1 MGAASG
7 HLPGKFDAEYL
18 YIEILSNG
26 YLDVKTFLAQTP
38 ARMKKDHVDRFLDE
52 LPPLSGLDL
61 EVEGIVDR
69 INGIS
74 RRVKRT
80 LEATLSEFGIS
91 HGEWHVLSR
100 LRLSGEPFCSSPG
113 ELAADLEL
121 SSGAMTNRLDRLQE
135 SGLVRRRP
143 DPRDRRAIQVE
154 LTDEGR
160 RLYEESV
167 SAQARKEALIAGA
180 LSPSEQ
186 KRLNALLRKIMLS
199 LEEGEGKKP
208 KG

>member
-1 MGAASG
+1 
-7 HLPGKFDAEYL
+7 
-18 YIEILSNG
+18 
-26 YLDVKTFLAQTP
+26 
-38 ARMKKDHVDRFLDE
+38 MKKDHVDRFLDE

-80 LEATLSEFGIS
+80 LEATLSEFGLT
-91 HGEWHVLSR
+91 HGEWQVLAK
-100 LRLSGEPFCSSPG
+100 LRFAGEPFSRSPG

-121 SSGAMTNRLDRLQE
+121 SSGAMTNRLDRLE
-135 SGLVRRRP
+135 ETGLVRRRP

-154 LTDEGR
+154 LTDDGR

-180 LSPSEQ
+180 LSRSEQ
-186 KRLNALLRKIMLS
+186 KQLNALLRKIMLS
-199 LEEGEGKKP
+199 LEEREGTKAKE
-208 KG
+208 